1 MESNGRQAH
10 IAAIDP
16 ERADLVTWAFTAYA
30 TGDHTLKSLAAELA
44 ARGLTVP
51 ATANMPERPISIQ
64 SLHRML
70 SNPFYTGQIVYRG
83 GLYPGTHQALTD
95 AQTFQRVQTILGS
108 KVNGERTIRHPH
120 YLKSTVYC
128 GCQALGFVEGVL
140 SGAGGCRLGFVDC
153 LAGALV
159 VGLVGVVWWWGV

>member
-1 MESNGRQAH
+1 MTPIESALEGSLERSRDGRALAPTTCQATITLAALHHYQGHNSGYRNTTVESNGRQAH

-16 ERADLVTWAFTAYA
+16 ERADLITWAFTAYA
-30 TGDHTLKSLAAELA
+30 TGDHTLKSLAAELN

-83 GLYPGTHQALTD
+83 GLYPGTHQA
-95 AQTFQRVQTILGS
+95 
-108 KVNGERTIRHPH
+108 VNQDR
-120 YLKSTVYC
+120 KS
-128 GCQALGFVEGVL
+128 
-140 SGAGGCRLGFVDC
+140 
-153 LAGALV
+153 V
-159 VGLVGVVWWWGV
+159 V